1 MHHSVLDG
9 REINVELTA
18 GGGGRSEARMGKL
31 AERRERVGGQRERK
45 EVEGEG
51 AEEGADTGSEQKG
64 GLGMEKKRER
74 GGKRVKNAPVS
85 IQDFN
90 EEQFSNGVLETGVKD

>member
-1 MHHSVLDG
+1 MLDG

-18 GGGGRSEARMGKL
+18 GGGGKSEARMGKL
-31 AERRERVGGQRERK
+31 AERRDRVGGQRERK

-51 AEEGADTGSEQKG
+51 EDGDGTEENG

-74 GGKRVKNAPVS
+74 GGKRVKNAAVS
-85 IQDFN
+85 ALCDFHCIDDP
-90 EEQFSNGVLETGVKD
+90 ETGREDGW